1 MSNKPNDPIEN
12 VLEPKK
18 TAANLE
24 QWIKENSKTVAIALA
39 LVILIPLGYMGYK
52 KFILQP
58 KEDAAY
64 AAMFFAEQ
72 YFAQENFEAA
82 LNGGN
87 DFSGFLSI
95 IDEYGNTKAGN
106 LAHYYAGICYLK
118 LGQFDQA
125 IEHLEDF
132 SSGDVLVSSVAFG
145 ALGDAYRESGN
156 SEKAVSNYEKAASRN
171 PNNFTS
177 PIYLK
182 KAGMT
187 YEDDLNDLK
196 KALSCF
202 EKIEKEYPLSREG
215 QDVMKYITRIKAK
228 MAE

>member
-1 MSNKPNDPIEN
+1 MNHSDKDPIES

-24 QWIKENSKTVAIALA
+24 HWIKENSKKVGIALA
-39 LVILIPLGYMGYK
+39 VVILIPLGYLGYK

-72 YFAQENFEAA
+72 NFAEENYEAA
-82 LNGGN
+82 LNGN
-87 DFSGFLSI
+87 EEFSGFLSI

-106 LAHYYAGICYLK
+106 LARYYAGICYLRTA
-118 LGQFDQA
+118 QYEQA
-125 IEHLEDF
+125 IEQLENF
-132 SSGDVLVSSVAFG
+132 SSDDILVSSVAFG
-145 ALGDAYRESGN
+145 ALGDAYRETGN
-156 SEKAVSNYEKAASRN
+156 AEMAVSNYEKAANKN

-196 KALSCF
+196 KALACF
-202 EKIEKEYPLSREG
+202 ERIEYEFPMSREG
-215 QDVMKYITRIKAK
+215 QEAMKYITRINAK
-228 MAE
+228 LSE